1 MLVHAETDQAA
12 RHWARLGHAGLYVR
26 PAPQQTGPTTPTP
39 TPKRCNLRR
48 TFLRHTPRRTAVVY
62 DRDHHR
68 LLCLAVE
75 LGIAMAQ
82 RYRSGHEHYIVL
94 RGWTV
99 DKAIRRATKAGEVK
113 L

>member
-1 MLVHAETDQAA
+1 MLVHADTDKAA

-39 TPKRCNLRR
+39 KRCNLRR
-48 TFLRHTPRRTAVVY
+48 VFLRHTPRRTAVVY
-62 DRDHHR
+62 DRDELR
-68 LLCLAVE
+68 LISLALE
-75 LGIAMAQ
+75 LGIALVQ
-82 RYRSGHEHYIVL
+82 RYRSGLEHYIVL

-99 DKAIRRATKAGEVK
+99 DKAIRRATKASEVK

>member
-1 MLVHAETDQAA
+1 MLVHAETDKAA
-12 RHWARLGHAGLYVR
+12 RHFARLGHAGMYVR
-26 PAPQQTGPTTPTP
+26 PAPQHTGPTSP

-62 DRDHHR
+62 DRDPQR

-75 LGIAMAQ
+75 LGIALAQ
-82 RYRSGHEHYIVL
+82 QYRSGLEHYLVL

-99 DKAIRRATKAGEVK
+99 DKAIRRAIKSSEVK